1 MNYEYTLDPTAEE
14 PIMLI
19 DTHIGYNA
27 EAGRGVMADQFCREL
42 MFLDTMGKQR
52 VQIWMNSVGGSVLD
66 AQQIYNTILR
76 TKTKVDTYCVGLV
89 ASSAGFIFQAGR
101 KRYMMDGTNLMMHNP
116 YNPDKP
122 EEKDRVTELLTDS
135 IVTMICSR
143 SGMNDNKVRG
153 MMNVTTWLNAQDCKN
168 LGLCDEIE
176 YLDSFNK
183 ARKISIESPLNAL
196 KEYSNIINQVIET
209 KKPIKMNKVYNKLNL
224 NTNLAN
230 VEDLAVVEI
239 ENLSKANKAATDK
252 LTAVEAELIEAK
264 NKVTELTNKM
274 KEFQDAEALKE
285 ASELENKVN
294 TLVDGAVTAG
304 KIANE
309 ASIIDAYKVMAK
321 ADLENTSK
329 VIEALPV
336 NKKAPDFKGTPKDA
350 GKIEDSA
357 APSIDITNPNAF
369 LAKKLVAKFV
379 EVTKRK

>member
-239 ENLSKANKAATDK
+239 EKIEVANKLASDKLVEAEQKLAEAEKVANELKAELKVLKDAEEANKAA
-252 LTAVEAELIEAK
+252 
-264 NKVTELTNKM
+264 
-274 KEFQDAEALKE
+274 
-285 ASELENKVN
+285 ELENKVN
-294 TLVDGAVTAG
+294 ALVNEGVKAG

-309 ASIIDAYKVMAK
+309 EAIINAYKTMAK
-321 ADLENTSK
+321 ADLENTTK

-336 NKKAPDFKGTPKDA
+336 NKKAPDFKGTPA
-350 GKIEDSA
+350 TTAAVENNA